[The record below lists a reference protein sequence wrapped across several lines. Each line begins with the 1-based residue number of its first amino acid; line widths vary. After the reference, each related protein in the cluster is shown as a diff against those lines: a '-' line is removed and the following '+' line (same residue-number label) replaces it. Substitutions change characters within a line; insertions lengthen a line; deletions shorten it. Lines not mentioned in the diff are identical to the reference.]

1 MSGKVTST
9 KPKAPSYKERYEEQ
23 LAINKV
29 LEQQVEVNNNDLIH
43 ITKQRDDATKAAQK
57 YYEHSNDANHIV
69 RTVVKTNRA
78 IQNALKAVTELS
90 EVALSSV
97 VITAAT
103 GGIIS
108 KEDLEEL

>member
-1 MSGKVTST
+1 MPGEVTKT
-9 KPKAPSYKERYEEQ
+9 KTPSYKEKYEEQ
-23 LAINKV
+23 LAINKA
-29 LEQQVEVNNNDLIH
+29 LEQQVEVNNNDVIQ
-43 ITKQRDDATKAAQK
+43 IAKQRDEATKAANK
-57 YYEHSNDANHIV
+57 YYEHSKDANHIV
-69 RTVVKTNRA
+69 KTVVKTNRA

-108 KEDLEEL
+108 QNDLEEL

>member
-1 MSGKVTST
+1 MSGKVTQT
-9 KPKAPSYKERYEEQ
+9 KPKAPSYKEKYEEQ

-29 LEQQVEVNNNDLIH
+29 LEQQSEVNNNDLIH
-43 ITKQRDDATKAAQK
+43 IAKQRDDATKAAQK

-69 RTVVKTNRA
+69 KTVIKTNRA

-108 KEDLEEL
+108 QEELEEL